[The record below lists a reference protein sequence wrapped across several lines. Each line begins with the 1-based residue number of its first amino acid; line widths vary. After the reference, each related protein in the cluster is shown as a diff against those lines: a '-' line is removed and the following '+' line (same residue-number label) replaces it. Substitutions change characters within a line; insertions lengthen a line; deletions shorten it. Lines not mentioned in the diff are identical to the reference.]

1 MTLRILH
8 HIETKQQ
15 QGDNMKTLL
24 LATTLLLSVSTTAS
38 EFNVDSFLNK
48 TYVTVGAGYKF
59 DESEFKFIKDGK
71 RVKSDAPISARI
83 EMGYHYNKN
92 VKFGIS
98 HHSQWLSG
106 WPING
111 DKEPSKTEIFID
123 YTFTLNELF

>member
-1 MTLRILH
+1 
-8 HIETKQQ
+8 
-15 QGDNMKTLL
+15 MKALL
-24 LATTLLLSVSTTAS
+24 LTALLAVTTNVSAT
-38 EFNVDSFLNK
+38 EFNVDEFLSK

-59 DESEFKFIKDGK
+59 DEAEFKFMKNGE
-71 RVKSDAPISARI
+71 RVKSNAPISARI
-83 EMGYHYNKN
+83 EVGYYYNKS